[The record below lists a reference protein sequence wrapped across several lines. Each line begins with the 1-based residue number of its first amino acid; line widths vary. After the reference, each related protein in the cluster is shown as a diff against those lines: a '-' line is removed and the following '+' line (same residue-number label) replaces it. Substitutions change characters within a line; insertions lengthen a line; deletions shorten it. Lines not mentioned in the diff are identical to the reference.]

1 MGEKD
6 LDTLRSGFLL
16 RSPFDSAMGKETSYE
31 LTSRRAYRDLCR
43 TLASRACS
51 ARRKPWKG
59 APRPSPRGFGR
70 PSHPAPLTWDGYAE
84 KHQALCVSMSESTRP
99 RLPPA
104 ASRTDTPRSG

>member
-43 TLASRACS
+43 TLAVEGVLGAAK
-51 ARRKPWKG
+51 ARERCAKAVTEG
-59 APRPSPRGFGR
+59 LREAFAPRPAHVGWVCGEAPSPVR
-70 PSHPAPLTWDGYAE
+70 
-84 KHQALCVSMSESTRP
+84 
-99 RLPPA
+99 
-104 ASRTDTPRSG
+104 